1 MFLTSYGLAA
11 AFGAVAGQCTGASC
25 SSTHRRLLIPLVGPF
40 TYVRGSA
47 GALANAVLVTDG
59 LLQIG
64 GLAGAIVGLVWR
76 KPAET
81 AVSWTPVVGPG
92 SVGVA
97 GTF

>member
-1 MFLTSYGLAA
+1 MLAI
-11 AFGAVAGQCTGASC
+11 GPDD
-25 SSTHRRLLIPLVGPF
+25 LPLVGPF

-64 GLAGAIVGLVWR
+64 GLAGAMVGVVRR
-76 KPAET
+76 KPAAP

-92 SVGVA
+92 SLGVA
-97 GTF
+97 GNVLTRERRA